1 MAPPWKFETQQ
12 IHAGAEPEPTTGARA
27 TPIYQTTSYV
37 FEDTEQA
44 ADLFALSRPGNIY
57 TRMMNPTTA
66 VVEER
71 LTALEGGSGALMLA
85 SGQSA
90 ETIAV
95 LNIAGSGDH
104 IVVSNAIYGGTH
116 NLFAHTLA
124 RLGIETTFIDDQD
137 DLDEWRRAIRP
148 NTRLLFGESIG
159 NPGTKILDIA
169 AIGDIAHEAGIPL
182 IVDNTIATPYLIRPF
197 DHGADIIVHSATK
210 FLGGHGT
217 VLGGL
222 IVDEGRFGWSAHAG
236 RFSELNEPDPSYNGL
251 KYTEAVGDSLA
262 FIFKARVQLL
272 RDLGPAIAPASAW
285 QIMQGIETLSLRM
298 ERHCSNATVVAEW
311 LEQHPLVEC
320 VHYAALPSSPWHSAA
335 KDYAPKGVGSVFS
348 FEIAG
353 GIKAGREFVSRL
365 SLFSHLANI
374 GDVRSLVI
382 HPASTTHSQL
392 TEKQLEASGVTPG
405 LIRLSIG
412 LEHPDDLISDLESA
426 LSAIEQNA

>member
-1 MAPPWKFETQQ
+1 MASPWKFETQQ
-12 IHAGAEPEPTTGARA
+12 IHAGAAADPTTGSRA

-37 FEDTEQA
+37 FEDTDQA
-44 ADLFALSRPGNIY
+44 SELFALTRPGNIY

-71 LTALEGGSGALMLA
+71 LSALEGGSGALMLA

-137 DLDEWRRAIRP
+137 DLDEWRQAIRP
-148 NTRLLFGESIG
+148 NTRLLFAESIG

-169 AIGDIAHEAGIPL
+169 AVADIAHAAEIPL

-222 IVDEGRFGWSAHAG
+222 IVDGGRFPWSARAD
-236 RFSELNEPDPSYNGL
+236 RFPELNEPDPSYNGL
-251 KYTEAVGDSLA
+251 HYTEAVGDALA

-298 ERHCSNATVVAEW
+298 ERHCANATTVAEW
-311 LEQHPLVEC
+311 LERQPRVER
-320 VHYAALPSSPWHSAA
+320 VDYAALPSSPWYTAA
-335 KDYAPKGVGSVFS
+335 REYAPKGVGSVFS

-353 GIKAGREFVSRL
+353 GIEAGREFVSRL
-365 SLFSHLANI
+365 RLFSHLANI

-392 TEKQLEASGVTPG
+392 TEQQLQASGVTPG

-412 LEHPDDLISDLESA
+412 LEHPDDLIADLDSA
-426 LSAIEQNA
+426 LS